1 MAPPGGPGGET
12 LRVEHV
18 AKRFGG
24 VTALADVNLR
34 LGRGEV
40 LGLIG
45 DNGAGKSTLVNIMA
59 GNLRPDEGEI
69 LVDGVAH
76 RFSSTADARAVG
88 LETVFQNLALVPTLS
103 ILDNLYLRRERFT
116 GGPVGR
122 ALRILNKSVMRREA
136 A

>member
-45 DNGAGKSTLVNIMA
+45 DNGAGKSTV
-59 GNLRPDEGEI
+59 
-69 LVDGVAH
+69 
-76 RFSSTADARAVG
+76 T
-88 LETVFQNLALVPTLS
+88 
-103 ILDNLYLRRERFT
+103 
-116 GGPVGR
+116 
-122 ALRILNKSVMRREA
+122 
-136 A
+136 